1 MRRLIKNTVRFSWVF
16 GFLFIPNMS
25 FSDTKTFSFTGGV
38 QTWVVPKGNKTITI
52 EGYGAGGGYGE
63 NNGNNVGTPGKG
75 GYLKSKITVT
85 AGETLYIYVGKK
97 GSDGKDYAS
106 HSTTTDNAYGG
117 NNDSKGGYGG
127 GSHSSYPNENGGGGG
142 GSTDIRQGGTAL
154 SNRVFVVGAGGGAAG
169 QYYNKGYINVQNY
182 CSGDGGDGG
191 GTTGETGGIGYH
203 MSSTETCSHTG
214 SKTVNSNNYRGKGG
228 TGGSQSAGGTA
239 GSGLS
244 GNYCNFCSSGS
255 PSNGDGTAG
264 SSGSGGNGGSVFQ
277 AGGGGGGGYYG
288 GGGGEGGAAGHG
300 GGGGGGSSYSSGTIL
315 TNTQGHTNAT
325 GNGSITITYISRTG
339 YTLRIVRKDVN
350 KILEVL
356 EAINTDSKN
365 TTLTS
370 KLDELSD
377 KQLEKVA
384 KMIKGDVI
392 KRVSGSSVKTNK
404 SFKRAVTNAISAPS
418 ISLNTRNN
426 FASLTHKDL
435 SVLNDTDHDSYN
447 LYTFDEKTAFDVK
460 AWANLLKNK
469 NLFSL
474 KSENST
480 LFVRSYVD
488 ILDQNKVGND
498 VGYGA
503 DTAGVIFGNLINI
516 DDSTKQGWAAGLS
529 TTETNFDENYGGN
542 DTHTL
547 HASFFQNQVFEKYA
561 LGLNIGSYIS
571 KGQLKRKV
579 TEGIDQILTSDNI
592 DIGFD
597 AAFDFTKF
605 IDFKNGL
612 RFNPTISLNA
622 SLIIQDDIDETGG
635 DLALK
640 VNTEDLL
647 MLKPEI
653 GFNFDKS
660 FIETQDTSQ
669 SLGLSIFTSLESKLS
684 GRTSLATI
692 KDTGSTYNIFDNNND
707 EQFLSLGLGY
717 NYLHKP
723 KDTELNISF
732 YQSQNTT
739 NSMNSSLLSFS
750 FKKRF

>member
-1 MRRLIKNTVRFSWVF
+1 MKNIINNIFRFSWLF
-16 GFLFIPNMS
+16 GFLFIPNIS

-38 QTWVVPKGNKTITI
+38 QTWIVPKGNKTITI

-63 NNGNNVGTPGKG
+63 NNGNNIGTPGKG

-97 GSDGKDYAS
+97 GSDGKDYAA

-169 QYYNKGYINVQNY
+169 QYYNKGYINVRNY

-191 GTTGETGGIGYH
+191 GTTGESGGIGYH

-214 SKTVNSNNYRGKGG
+214 SKTVNSSNYRGKGG

-264 SSGSGGNGGSVFQ
+264 SSGSGGNGGSVYQ

-339 YTLRIVRKDVN
+339 YTLRIVKKDVN
-350 KILEVL
+350 KILKVL
-356 EAINTDSKN
+356 EEINTNSKN

-384 KMIKGDVI
+384 KMIKGDAI
-392 KRVSGSSVKTNK
+392 KRISGSSVKTNT

-426 FASLTHKDL
+426 FASLTHEDL
-435 SVLNDTDHDSYN
+435 SVLNDSDNDSYS
-447 LYTFDEKTAFDVK
+447 LFTFDEKNAFDVRT
-460 AWANLLKNK
+460 WANLLKNK
-469 NLFSL
+469 NIFSL
-474 KSENST
+474 KSDNST

-488 ILDQNKVGND
+488 ILDQNKVGSD

-503 DTAGVIFGNLINI
+503 DTAGIVFGNLLNI

-529 TTETNFDENYGGN
+529 TTETNFDENYGSN

-579 TEGIDQILTSDNI
+579 TEGIDQILSSENI

-605 IDFKNGL
+605 IDFKNGF
-612 RFNPTISLNA
+612 RFSPTISLNA
-622 SLIIQDDIDETGG
+622 SLILQDDINETGG
-635 DLALK
+635 DLALE

-647 MLKPEI
+647 MFKPEI

-692 KDTGSTYNIFDNNND
+692 KDTGSTYNIFDDNND
-707 EQFLSLGLGY
+707 EQFMSLGLGY
-717 NYLHKP
+717 NYFYRP
-723 KDTELNISF
+723 NDTELNLSI

-750 FKKRF
+750 FKKKF